1 MSLPF
6 RRPRRLAIVAT
17 GLLAPLPLAGVFAAP
32 GTSARPAPAAPGT
45 ATGATLRPSS
55 HDQVREM
62 MFVSLPGIGSAVM
75 SLGSDGQPVFAPAAL
90 HRDQLT
96 FLRDGHQRDLSGIVL
111 PQGADGAHATHFL
124 IHLDCEGS
132 RAPLTPVAQPATTPK
147 ATL

>member
-6 RRPRRLAIVAT
+6 RRPRHLAIVAT
-17 GLLAPLPLAGVFAAP
+17 GLLVPLALAGVFAAT

-45 ATGATLRPSS
+45 AAGATLRRSS

-75 SLGSDGQPVFAPAAL
+75 SLGSDGQPVFSPAAL

-96 FLRDGHQRDLSGIVL
+96 FLRDGHQLDLSGIVL

-124 IHLDCEGS
+124 IHLDREGS
-132 RAPLTPVAQPATTPK
+132 RAPLTPVAQPTSRRRTT
-147 ATL
+147 L